1 MSRLREIMIRA
12 FESVVDVSVRE
23 GVDMRTA
30 ALMIGIEKVA
40 GAKLV
45 RGVYP

>member
-12 FESVVDVSVRE
+12 FEEVLEISIRRKVDL
-23 GVDMRTA
+23 RTA
-30 ALMIGIEKVA
+30 ALIKGIDRVTK
-40 GAKLV
+40 AKLV